1 MDMQLLDARKH
12 RLKVIHEHTFFTIL
26 QVGEPGRENPFNVK
40 SQSWL
45 FMYVHLIVPQNYFKE
60 FHLCIS
66 FALIQTCNPLRE
78 HKFAVSNLGV
88 IVVHE
93 QALMYLMLMN
103 TVEYLFIDIFCKK

>member
-1 MDMQLLDARKH
+1 M
-12 RLKVIHEHTFFTIL
+12 
-26 QVGEPGRENPFNVK
+26 
-40 SQSWL
+40 
-45 FMYVHLIVPQNYFKE
+45 LIVSWHAFPPVNPSKLPKLIGQA
-60 FHLCIS
+60 S
-66 FALIQTCNPLRE
+66 FPIPTLRE